1 MAINTFNYTTNQDPD
16 YTDHVYQEL
25 GVHNEYVNHYQRWQ
39 FLINSYL
46 GGHQYRLGKYLTRYV
61 YESDAEY
68 MQRLLSTPLDNHV
81 KNVVHTYNSFL
92 FRHPVKRD
100 YGSINLNPEL
110 DSFLKDADLEGRT
123 WEAFMREVNI
133 MATVYGATL
142 VLLDRPVSNAGTKA
156 EELAQ
161 GIRTYAVHYTAPNIL
176 DWEFTR
182 LPSGHYELSYLKLL
196 EVQNK
201 KYGQNTEFYVRE
213 FTNEAIRLSVYK
225 AGRKRDKLEIV
236 DEQANQLGKIPAV
249 FVYAQK
255 SPTKGIGVS
264 DIGDIADTQ
273 QALINMATEIEQLIR
288 LQNHPSL
295 VSTADTDKAAG
306 AGAIITIP
314 NELDAGLKPYLLQ
327 PSAQSIEGILQ
338 SMQHHI
344 QAIDRMAHLG
354 SIRAIETRQMSGA
367 AMVAEYTLLDNKLSE
382 KAKNLELAE
391 EQIWRLW
398 AEWQGETFDGEIT
411 YPTTFHI
418 RDKSMDVDLLLK
430 ASQTNP
436 ADARVKRAIDK
447 KLLEV
452 LLDQDEIA
460 DMDKGQQHP
469 VTTPMTR
476 PEHIREMIAEG
487 LTDAQMLDLH
497 PEISQEDI
505 DAVRMQQPQQ
515 VQMMQGEIPASRE
528 IVVEGYQTKFHYMC
542 GSAILFAQKMVR
554 EGKSGPTL
562 RELVVKSDRV
572 FEIEAM
578 IEQTRTNTPEQ
589 IAEARQLV
597 DEVKAL
603 ARELNGDDALVSYM
617 DLHIDAIVDPS
628 LAGSLKV
635 NA

>member
-1 MAINTFNYTTNQDPD
+1 MAINTTTYTTNQDPND
-16 YTDHVYQEL
+16 MGYMYQQI
-25 GVHNEYVNHYQRWQ
+25 GVHQEYEANYQRWQ

-61 YESDAEY
+61 YESDSEY
-68 MQRLLSTPLDNHV
+68 FQRLLSTPLDNHV

-92 FRHPVKRD
+92 YRHPVKRD
-100 YGSINLNPEL
+100 YGSISNNPEL
-110 DSFLKDADLEGRT
+110 DAFLQDSDLEGRS
-123 WEAFMREVNI
+123 WEAFMSDVNI
-133 MATVYGATL
+133 MATVFGHSL
-142 VLLDRPVSNAGTKA
+142 VLLDRPNSNAGTKA

-176 DWEFTR
+176 DWEYTR
-182 LPSGHYELSYLKLL
+182 LPSGHYELTYLKLL
-196 EVQNK
+196 EIQTKAYN
-201 KYGQNTEFYVRE
+201 QPTEYYIRE
-213 FTNEAIRLSVYK
+213 FTKDTIRLSVYLPEK
-225 AGRKRDKLEIV
+225 KKDKITIV
-236 DEQANQLGKIPAV
+236 GEQANELGKIPAV
-249 FVYAQK
+249 FVYSQR
-255 SPTKGIGVS
+255 SPSKGIGVS

-273 QALINMATEIEQLIR
+273 QALVNMATEIEALIR

-295 VSTADTDKAAG
+295 VKTADTEAAAG

-314 NELDAGLKPYLLQ
+314 NELDAGLKPYLVQ
-327 PSAQSIEGILQ
+327 PTAQSIEGILA

-367 AMVAEYTLLDNKLSE
+367 AMIAEYTLLDNKLSE
-382 KAKNLELAE
+382 KSRNLELAE

-398 AEWQGETFDGEIT
+398 AEWQGETFDGEIV

-430 ASQTNP
+430 ASQANP
-436 ADARVKRAIDK
+436 VDTRVRRAIDK

-452 LLDQDEIA
+452 LLDQDEIKE
-460 DMDKGQQHP
+460 MDKEQQHP
-469 VTTPMTR
+469 VTTPISR
-476 PEHIREMIAEG
+476 QEHIRQMISEG

-505 DAVRMQQPQQ
+505 DAVRMQPTQQ

-562 RELVVKSDRV
+562 RQLVEKSDRV

-597 DEVKAL
+597 DEIKSL

-628 LAGSLKV
+628 LAGSLKI

>member
-1 MAINTFNYTTNQDPD
+1 MAINTTTYTTNQDPND
-16 YTDHVYQEL
+16 LGYMYQQI
-25 GVHNEYVNHYQRWQ
+25 GVHQEYESNYQRWQ
-39 FLINSYL
+39 FLIASYL

-61 YESDAEY
+61 YESDSEY
-68 MQRLLSTPLDNHV
+68 FQRLLSTPLDNHV

-92 FRHPVKRD
+92 YRHPVKRD
-100 YGSINLNPEL
+100 YGSIANNPEL
-110 DSFLKDADLEGRT
+110 DPFLQDADLEGRS
-123 WEAFMREVNI
+123 WEAFMSDVNI
-133 MATVYGATL
+133 MATVFGHSL
-142 VLLDRPVSNAGTKA
+142 VLLDRPNSNAGTKA

-176 DWEFTR
+176 DWEYTR
-182 LPSGHYELSYLKLL
+182 LPSGHYELTYLKLL
-196 EVQNK
+196 EIQTKAYNHP
-201 KYGQNTEFYVRE
+201 TEYYIRE
-213 FTNEAIRLSVYK
+213 FTKDTVRLSVYLPEK
-225 AGRKRDKLEIV
+225 KKDKITMV
-236 DEQANQLGKIPAV
+236 GEQANELGKIPAV
-249 FVYAQK
+249 FVYSQR
-255 SPTKGIGVS
+255 SPSKGIGVS

-273 QALINMATEIEQLIR
+273 QALINMATEIEALIR

-295 VSTADTDKAAG
+295 VKTADTEAAAG

-314 NELDAGLKPYLLQ
+314 NELDGALKPYLIQ
-327 PSAQSIEGILQ
+327 PTAQSIEGILA

-382 KAKNLELAE
+382 KSRNLELAE

-436 ADARVKRAIDK
+436 ADERVKRAIDK

-469 VTTPMTR
+469 VITPMTR

-497 PEISQEDI
+497 PEISQENI
-505 DAVRMQQPQQ
+505 DAVKMQQPQQ

-542 GSAILFAQKMVR
+542 GSAILFARKMVR

-562 RELVVKSDRV
+562 RELVEKSDRV

-589 IAEARQLV
+589 IAEAQQLV

-617 DLHIDAIVDPS
+617 DLHIDAILDPT